1 MDTNLIGK
9 LKTIIDHYQNTENQ
23 LNEKLENLKAENE
36 QLKVYEQRCT
46 ALETVIGELKSNKV
60 EMQLKIQRQS
70 RDLDDFEAKNNNF
83 SQAIKS
89 NQLGPESGSDHHKL
103 ACLKNSLTQANDNNR
118 RLKSELNRLKNVAND
133 DKVIEV
139 KSDKYKEELKNA
151 NVGNMR
157 LKSGK
162 NCNIKIVIY
171 SENCNLTGFFKT

>member
-23 LNEKLENLKAENE
+23 LNEQLENLKSENEQLKDLKAENE

-60 EMQLKIQRQS
+60 EMQLKIQRQN
-70 RDLDDFEAKNNNF
+70 RDLEDFEAKNNNF

-89 NQLGPESGSDHHKL
+89 NQLGSGSGQCQQHKKQL
-103 ACLKNSLTQANDNNR
+103 ASLNFAHKRTKDELTQLQIENGR
-118 RLKSELNRLKNVAND
+118 VKSELKRLKNTAND
-133 DKVIEV
+133 EV
-139 KSDKYKEELKNA
+139 TLSNYDNKK
-151 NVGNMR
+151 

-162 NCNIKIVIY
+162 NREIKI
-171 SENCNLTGFFKT
+171 